1 MFAQARFYDADT
13 GRFQT
18 EDKVKGAPENPATLN
33 LYCYCRE
40 NPITLVDKDGNS
52 PSDCEETET
61 YTYDRDA
68 VRAYAALRQGESSTD
83 EYIYSL
89 LHPGFRNPDYVN
101 LWTTNC
107 ANFVSQCLVAGGVGY
122 TEDWYHRKRELK
134 FFDASLSIAIG
145 PDGEY
150 GVVIVRINDELE
162 IK

>member
-1 MFAQARFYDADT
+1 M
-13 GRFQT
+13 
-18 EDKVKGAPENPATLN
+18 
-33 LYCYCRE
+33 
-40 NPITLVDKDGNS
+40 VDKDGNS

-68 VRAYAALRQGESSTD
+68 VRAYAEQYAAPRQGESSTD

-89 LHPGFRNPDYVN
+89 LLPGFRNSDYVN
-101 LWTTNC
+101 LGTTNC

-134 FFDASLSIAIG
+134 YFDAS
-145 PDGEY
+145 GEY